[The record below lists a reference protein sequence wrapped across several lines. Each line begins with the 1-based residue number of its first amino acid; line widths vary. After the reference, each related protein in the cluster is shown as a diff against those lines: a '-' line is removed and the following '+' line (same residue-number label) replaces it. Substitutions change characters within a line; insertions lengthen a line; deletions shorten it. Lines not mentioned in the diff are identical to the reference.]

1 MKTRAPLLLLLLLPV
16 QLWAGEKEDSTAI
29 YAAIKSEQW
38 LDALERAEA
47 FVATYPGS
55 PEAPMICTA
64 AWPAGVRARRPARSV
79 ALLKSAM
86 KQNRDELTAG
96 SLREALIE
104 ATFAAGMAAECLKVL
119 SDRKPAEQGDFD
131 TFYASECRFCL
142 GEFEAAETGL
152 KSLVAKDSAYAELA
166 SARLAQINPPLKI
179 DENGIVPGYKGKYA
193 EDTRFKRALS
203 NLPGYVAQAG
213 TVLLQTLGVE
223 LPAARA
229 VFEFRDMGLVY
240 DTARAFA
247 EPICLDYKPFTR
259 IVFYT
264 EHVVLS
270 ESEFARRVIHELK
283 HASFRAVM
291 GARYSALP
299 VWVKEGLA
307 VYGAGQLSD
316 RLALVVRDRVFG
328 GKEPLEVLRGIE
340 LDDRSEDY
348 AESALAFA
356 WLESLHEGNVKKF
369 CQGLLRGQQWDDLLA
384 EVSGNRASDALSTA
398 HAWSRKHLSELLGES
413 GEQLMMIV
421 RDEHAARRGTDGR
434 AWPKDGIPRYR
445 AWLKANPAHLL
456 APNAIYRIGTGLVEL
471 EDYEAGCTLLRRITV
486 EYQESTSFC
495 DDAQNRIGHAYRL
508 SGDAEAARREFG
520 VLLRDYS
527 WCRYAS
533 SIALLYKAAGPVR
546 DDDAD

>member
-1 MKTRAPLLLLLLLPV
+1 MTRAALLLLLLLSAP
-16 QLWAGEKEDSTAI
+16 LWAGEKEDSTAV
-29 YAAIKSEQW
+29 YDAIKSEKW
-38 LDALERAEA
+38 LEALKRAEA
-47 FVATYPGS
+47 FVANYPKS
-55 PEAPMICTA
+55 PESAAISLA

-79 ALLKSAM
+79 ALLQAAL
-86 KQNRDELTAG
+86 KQRLDESMASGLHG
-96 SLREALIE
+96 ALIE
-104 ATFAAGMAAECLKVL
+104 ATFAAGMVAECLELISERQPDEQDDADAFYAAEC
-119 SDRKPAEQGDFD
+119 
-131 TFYASECRFCL
+131 RFHL

-152 KSLVAKDSAYAELA
+152 KALVAKGSEYAHDA
-166 SARLAQINPPLKI
+166 SARLAQINPPLKV
-179 DENGIVPGYKGKYA
+179 DENGIVLGYTGKY
-193 EDTRFKRALS
+193 EHDSRFKRALA
-203 NLPGYVAQAG
+203 NLPGYIARANS
-213 TVLLQTLGVE
+213 VLKQTLGVE
-223 LPAARA
+223 LPAAPT
-229 VFEFRDMGLVY
+229 VFEFRDMGMVY

-247 EPICLDYKPFTR
+247 EPICLGYKPYTR

-270 ESEFARRVIHELK
+270 EPEFALRVIHELK
-283 HASFRAVM
+283 HAAFRAAM

-307 VYGAGQLSD
+307 VYGAGQLAD

-356 WLESLHEGNVKKF
+356 WLESLGAGNVKKF
-369 CQGLLRGQQWDDLLA
+369 CEGLLKGEQWDALLA
-384 EVSGNRASDALSTA
+384 AVSGARATDALVA
-398 HAWSRKHLSELLGES
+398 AQAWSRKHLSQLLGDA
-413 GEQLMMIV
+413 GEQLMVII
-421 RDEHAARRGTDGR
+421 RDEYAARSRTDGQ
-434 AWPKDGIPRYR
+434 AWLKDGVPRYQ
-445 AWLKANPAHLL
+445 AWLKANPSHLL
-456 APNAIYRIGTGLVEL
+456 APNAMYRIGTGLVDQ
-471 EDYEAGCTLLRRITV
+471 EDFEAGCTLLRRITI

-495 DDAQNRIGHAYRL
+495 DDAQHRIGHAYRMA
-508 SGDAEAARREFG
+508 GNTEAARREFG